1 VPAGDPQGS
10 GTFESIVLAS
20 PDDAQAE
27 DTEQQED
34 ISADEM
40 TEFELKELAAAVELA
55 RPMRVEPPPSAP
67 STTRT
72 NSPPPPPPPPPV
84 RIAATAPAVADL
96 PDDAETGEVPL
107 LAGAR
112 EPDSVPVRRALMTAS
127 VIAALVLLLQVV
139 HHYRSQLAEI
149 EALRGPLTNVYASL
163 GLPLVPSWDV
173 SAYEV
178 RQLGAMAGPQ
188 SPGRLTVRA
197 SVKNRAPRS
206 QPLPLLRVTMQ
217 DVYGNRVASR
227 DVPPGAYSIGANA
240 VRSYL
245 AAGQRVDAEIAFVD
259 PGPGAVGFEIDACL
273 ADGAGRIS
281 CANDAARAR

>member
-1 VPAGDPQGS
+1 MPAADPQGS

-20 PDDAQAE
+20 PDDTLEE
-27 DTEQQED
+27 DTEQED

-55 RPMRVEPPPSAP
+55 RPTRVEPPPSAP
-67 STTRT
+67 SPTRT
-72 NSPPPPPPPPPV
+72 DSPPSSPAPV
-84 RIAATAPAVADL
+84 RTAAPAPAVADL

-107 LAGAR
+107 LASAR
-112 EPDSVPVRRALMTAS
+112 EPDSVPVRRALITAS
-127 VIAALVLLLQVV
+127 VIAALVLVLQVV

-163 GLPLVPSWDV
+163 GLPLVPNWDV

-245 AAGQRVDAEIAFVD
+245 AAGQRVDAEVAFVD

-273 ADGAGRIS
+273 ADGTGRIT